1 MTEILYCKT
10 RDVKSP
16 RRYTPEDAGVDWYI
30 PNYETYEGNVD
41 IGEEPIIPS
50 DEAEEFLKDLKEKN
64 AGRDILYVEPAT
76 PGESLKII
84 IGPHER
90 ILIPSGIK
98 VRIKRNWLR
107 KILHKVIGLG
117 DALNAENKS
126 GVANKKG
133 LEIGSKVVDYEYQG
147 EVHLSVINT
156 TNKPVTIESG
166 EKLVQFIHY
175 PIYLSEYNRIPE
187 SVYNNFEKSK
197 RGAGGF
203 GSSNTK

>member
-16 RRYTPEDAGVDWYI
+16 RRYTPEDAGVDWYV
-30 PNYETYEGNVD
+30 PNYETYDGDVD
-41 IGEEPIIPS
+41 LGEAPIIPS

-64 AGRDILYVEPAT
+64 AGRDILYIEPT
-76 PGESLKII
+76 SSDETLKIV

-98 VRIKRNWLR
+98 VKIKRNWLR

>member
-30 PNYETYEGNVD
+30 PNYETYDGDVD
-41 IGEEPIIPS
+41 LGEAPIIPS

-64 AGRDILYVEPAT
+64 AGRDILYIEPT
-76 PGESLKII
+76 SSDETLKIV

-98 VRIKRNWLR
+98 VKIKRNWLR

>member
-16 RRYTPEDAGVDWYI
+16 RRYTPEDAGVDWYV
-30 PNYETYEGNVD
+30 PNYETYDGDVD
-41 IGEEPIIPS
+41 FGEAPIIPS

-64 AGRDILYVEPAT
+64 AGRDILYIEPT
-76 PGESLKII
+76 SSDETLKIV

-98 VRIKRNWLR
+98 VKIKRNWLR

>member
-16 RRYTPEDAGVDWYI
+16 RRYTPEDAGVDWYV
-30 PNYETYEGNVD
+30 PNYETYDGDVD
-41 IGEEPIIPS
+41 LGETPIIPS

-64 AGRDILYVEPAT
+64 AGRDILYIEPT
-76 PGESLKII
+76 SSDETLKIV

-98 VRIKRNWLR
+98 VKIKRNWLR

>member
-16 RRYTPEDAGVDWYI
+16 RRYTPEDAGVDWYV
-30 PNYETYEGNVD
+30 PNYETYDGDVEL
-41 IGEEPIIPS
+41 GEAPIIPS

-64 AGRDILYVEPAT
+64 AGRDILYIEPT
-76 PGESLKII
+76 SSDETLKIV

-98 VRIKRNWLR
+98 VKIKRNWLR

>member
-16 RRYTPEDAGVDWYI
+16 RRYTPEDAGVDWYV
-30 PNYETYEGNVD
+30 PNYETYDGDVD
-41 IGEEPIIPS
+41 LGEAPIIPS

-64 AGRDILYVEPAT
+64 VGRDILYIEPT
-76 PGESLKII
+76 SSDETLKIV

-98 VRIKRNWLR
+98 VKIKRNWLR

-175 PIYLSEYNRIPE
+175 PIYLSEYNRISE

>member
-1 MTEILYCKT
+1 MTKILYCKI

-30 PNYETYEGNVD
+30 PNYETYEGNTD
-41 IGEEPIIPS
+41 IGEAPIIPS

-64 AGRDILYVEPAT
+64 VGRDILYVEPAT

>member
-10 RDVKSP
+10 RDVKLP

-64 AGRDILYVEPAT
+64 VGRDILYVEPAT

>member
-16 RRYTPEDAGVDWYI
+16 RRYTSEDAGVDWYI